1 MFLTVPVVLFALHN
15 LGSVYAKTGHKI
27 GFSVEAL
34 GSSSDEAVMWIPISS
49 YGLMI
54 SHSTSPTV
62 SHGPPLIEVPQ
73 EDDTAGSLFSPTLS
87 SGGSPFVSWDE
98 ALVDLLEDMPW
109 RRRSLTGSRDIAKRI
124 GDVRLIRRADAN
136 GPDEVELA
144 VTREPNMI
152 YSSRRSVKK
161 NSGPDQRRMVRKA
174 TLTKRHKSHAQD
186 AAKNLVNSFT
196 KASKEI
202 KDVMK
207 GATIPTTI
215 TWYTGH
221 DLLNPYCGH
230 KSKWAPTDESL
241 VIAVTQKWDKR
252 PACGE
257 FLEISI
263 IANDGRRKGKSVIA
277 RVVDLCGGCKPGVS
291 HADLSKAAFTRLFNL
306 DVGIVSGLAMRKVAP
321 PKKWS
326 NKLYGPRVL

>member
-1 MFLTVPVVLFALHN
+1 MFLKFPVVLLALHN
-15 LGSVYAKTGHKI
+15 LGLVYTKDGHKI
-27 GFSVEAL
+27 VLAVDPL
-34 GSSSDEAVMWIPISS
+34 GSSSDETVLWIPISS

-54 SHSTSPTV
+54 AHPGSPTG
-62 SHGPPLIEVPQ
+62 SQGPPLIEASQ
-73 EDDTAGSLFSPTLS
+73 EDDTTGSLFSPTLS
-87 SGGSPFVSWDE
+87 SGGFPFVSWDE

-124 GDVRLIRRADAN
+124 GDVRLIRRADAD

-144 VTREPNMI
+144 VTREPNLI
-152 YSSRRSVKK
+152 YSSRSVKN
-161 NSGPDQRRMVRKA
+161 NSGLDQRRMVRKA
-174 TLTKRHKSHAQD
+174 TLTKRHKSHTKD

-221 DLLNPYCGH
+221 DLLNPYCGR
-230 KSKWAPTDESL
+230 KSKWAPTDEAL

-263 IANDGRRKGKSVIA
+263 VANDGRRKGKSVIA
-277 RVVDLCGGCKPGVS
+277 RVVDLCGGCKPGIS

>member
-1 MFLTVPVVLFALHN
+1 MFLKFPVVLLALHK
-15 LGSVYAKTGHKI
+15 LRSVCTKNSHKVVL
-27 GFSVEAL
+27 SVDSLE
-34 GSSSDEAVMWIPISS
+34 SSPDETVIWIPISS

-54 SHSTSPTV
+54 AHSASPTG
-62 SHGPPLIEVPQ
+62 SHGPPLIEAPR
-73 EDDTAGSLFSPTLS
+73 EDEAAGSLFSPTLS
-87 SGGSPFVSWDE
+87 SGGYPFVSWDE

-109 RRRSLTGSRDIAKRI
+109 RRRSLTGSRDIAKRV
-124 GDVRLIRRADAN
+124 GDVRLIRRANAN

-152 YSSRRSVKK
+152 YSSRSVKQ
-161 NSGPDQRRMVRKA
+161 NSGLDQRRMVRKA
-174 TLTKRHKSHAQD
+174 TLTKRKSHPKD

-221 DLLNPYCGH
+221 DLLNPYCGR

-263 IANDGRRKGKSVIA
+263 LANDGRRKGKSVIA
-277 RVVDLCGGCKPGVS
+277 RVVDLCGGCKPGIS